1 MIIGNEKGSY
11 YEWDNI
17 SGLENIN
24 FNFKREGCAVGSQPF
39 FVLVSAVCQFVA
51 VTFAKDK
58 SSIDLNL
65 TQKEKIF
72 DIQYTIQYIIYNIQ
86 PV

>member
-1 MIIGNEKGSY
+1 M
-11 YEWDNI
+11 
-17 SGLENIN
+17 
-24 FNFKREGCAVGSQPF
+24 GSQPF